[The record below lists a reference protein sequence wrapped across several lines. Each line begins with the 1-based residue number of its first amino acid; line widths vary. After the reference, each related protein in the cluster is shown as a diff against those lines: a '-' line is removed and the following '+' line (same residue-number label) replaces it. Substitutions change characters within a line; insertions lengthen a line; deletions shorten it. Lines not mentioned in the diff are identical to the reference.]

1 MLLMNGTDSMNAK
14 RSTRR
19 KQPWRD
25 ALIATTGLSVFAV
38 AASLLWEAG
47 HPEWAFA
54 LMFLAIWLLISVSWS
69 NIDFTEESGSILA
82 RIVDKNFAQLHE
94 RVEQLERELS
104 EIRDGSPML
113 APGEHGR
120 SGWA

>member
-1 MLLMNGTDSMNAK
+1 MLPDLEMEGMSGN
-14 RSTRR
+14 RSKRR

-25 ALIATTGLSVFAV
+25 SLIATTGLSVFTV
-38 AASLLWEAG
+38 AASMLWNSG

-54 LMFLAIWLLISVSWS
+54 LAFLAVWMLVAISWS

-82 RIVDKNFAQLHE
+82 RIVDHNFTHLHE
-94 RVEQLERELS
+94 RIEELEQELA
-104 EIRDGSPML
+104 EIRNVPP
-113 APGEHGR
+113 APGSGSQNG